1 MVEIHFYF
9 RAFKFIQLFNN
20 YVNRSESVNAVKQN
34 STYEEVEVDVFADA
48 ETNGQADAEAEAE
61 SEGDGDTDDE
71 IYEHD
76 EENADEEENVVSA
89 NGDTNGDTD
98 GETHE
103 IKEENTDEKEA
114 AVGANA
120 NEENESERI
129 PCSSCDKTFSTK
141 SNMNAHMRSV
151 HLGHRWTCSHDGCEQ
166 KCVSKQSLKR
176 HIERIHTQP
185 TGPILDGSAGNE
197 RDANQADEL
206 MPIVENENDGKNE
219 STDNGQ
225 MAKIRRLEADIK
237 SKDLMIDALTKAYSS
252 LKEENEMLKA
262 TLVGNQPTQGK

>member
-34 STYEEVEVDVFADA
+34 STYEEVEIDVFADA

-89 NGDTNGDTD
+89 NGDTD

-103 IKEENTDEKEA
+103 IKEENTDEKED

>member
-48 ETNGQADAEAEAE
+48 ETESNEQVVAETNGQADAEAEAE
-61 SEGDGDTDDE
+61 SEGDGDTDGE

-103 IKEENTDEKEA
+103 IKEENTDEKED

-129 PCSSCDKTFSTK
+129 PCSSCDETFSTK

-166 KCVSKQSLKR
+166 KCVSKPSLKR

-197 RDANQADEL
+197 
-206 MPIVENENDGKNE
+206 NDGKNE
-219 STDNGQ
+219 LTDNGQ
-225 MAKIRRLEADIK
+225 MAKVWRLEADIK

-252 LKEENEMLKA
+252 LKEENEVLKA